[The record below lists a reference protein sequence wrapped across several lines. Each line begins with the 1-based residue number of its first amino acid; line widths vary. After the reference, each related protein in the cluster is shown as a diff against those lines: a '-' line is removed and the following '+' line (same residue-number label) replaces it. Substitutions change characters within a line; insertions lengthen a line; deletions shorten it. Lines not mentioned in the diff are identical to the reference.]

1 MKSTFWKFLVLFIS
15 ILCFSQCAKKGTPSG
30 GPKDTI
36 PPIILK
42 SNPENYN
49 TQFTGDEIRI
59 YFDENIKLKDLQ
71 QNLIISPPLK
81 YQPVITPLTSSK
93 VLKIKILDTLKENTT
108 YAFNFGT
115 SITDNNEGNEFE
127 YFKYVFSTG
136 DYIDSL
142 TVKGTIND
150 VLLPFPDKKT
160 TVMLYEISEMFKDS
174 IIFSEKPTYITTTK
188 VKDASFELTN
198 LKDGTYLLLALQE
211 ETSNYTFQPKKDK
224 IAFLENYIT
233 VPADTSYNLT
243 LFKEIPDYK
252 MTRPSHIS
260 KNKIDFG
267 FEGTIDSLTITP
279 ITNLPEDFTSQIL
292 RDKQK
297 DTLHYWF
304 KPAINIEEQ
313 DTLRFL
319 ASRKGQ
325 LDTLVVKMRDLFA
338 DSLEIGKLSGNII
351 TPKDSIK
358 IGANTPLLSVNA
370 EKIKVMDKDSVT
382 YEAAVFLDKVKNEAS
397 LIFPKKDD
405 NSYRITVLPE
415 AIQDFFSTTND
426 TLKFAVKTNPISDY
440 GTLRFSLQ
448 NIKEFPVLVELVND
462 TFKVVSSEYLTE
474 NKDVYFDYLT
484 PNKYYL
490 RIVYDTNKNKQWD
503 TGSFLMKIQ
512 PEKVVYY
519 PKQIEVRSNW
529 DVNEVFILE

>member
-1 MKSTFWKFLVLFIS
+1 MKSTFWKFLVVFIS
-15 ILCFSQCAKKGTPSG
+15 ILCFSQCAKKGTPTG

-49 TQFTGDEIRI
+49 TLFTGDEIRI

-81 YQPVITPLTSSK
+81 YQPIITPLTSSK

-142 TVKGTIND
+142 TVKGTVND
-150 VLLPFPDKKT
+150 ALLPAPDKKT
-160 TVMLYEISEMFKDS
+160 TVMLYEVSETFKDS

-188 VKDASFELTN
+188 EKESDFELTN
-198 LKDGTYLLLALQE
+198 LKDGTYLLVALQE

-233 VPADTSYNLT
+233 VPIDTSYNLT
-243 LFKEIPDYK
+243 LFKEIPDYT

-267 FEGTIDSLTITP
+267 FEGIIDSLTISP
-279 ITNLPEDFTSQIL
+279 ISNVPEDFTSQII
-292 RDKQK
+292 RDTQK

-304 KPAINIEEQ
+304 KPAINVEEQ

-338 DSLEIGKLSGNII
+338 DSLQIAKLSANII
-351 TPKDSIK
+351 TPKDSVK
-358 IGANTPLLSVNA
+358 IGANTPLLSINP
-370 EKIKVMDKDSVT
+370 EKFEIMDKDSVT
-382 YEAAVFLDKVKNEAS
+382 YDASVFLDKVKNEAS
-397 LIFPKKDD
+397 LVFPKKDD

-415 AIQDFFSTTND
+415 AFQDFFGIAND
-426 TLKFAVKTNPISDY
+426 TLKFAVKTNPLSDY

-448 NIKEFPVLVELVND
+448 NIKEFPILVELVD
-462 TFKVVSSEYLTE
+462 DKFKVIASEYLE
-474 NKDVYFDYLT
+474 EIKDVYFDYLT

-490 RIVYDTNKNKQWD
+490 RIIYDSNANKQWD
-503 TGSFLMKIQ
+503 TGNYLKKLQ
-512 PEKVVYY
+512 PEKIVYY
-519 PKQIEVRSNW
+519 PKEVEVRSNW